1 MRIAVAGGAGFIGSN
16 LCKSLINEGHEVVC
30 IDNYITGDKKNVVC
44 LEDNPAFTMIEAD
57 ITKEFDIEADFIFN
71 LASPASPVDYYK
83 LPIETMMVNS
93 LGTKNLLEAAR
104 NNGAGFL
111 MASTSEVYGDPKIPV
126 QDESY
131 WGNVNPNGPRSCYDE
146 AKRFA
151 EALIMSY
158 WRQYKINFI
167 IVRIFNTF
175 GPFMRLNDGR
185 VVPNFIRQALTGDPL
200 TIYGDG
206 SQTRSFCYVDD
217 LVAGLK
223 AAMFSEAVAEVVNL
237 GNPHEMSVLE
247 LAKYTRQLCGSES
260 EISYHPR
267 PVDDPTRRR
276 PDITKAKK
284 LLGWEPKTSLAA
296 GLAQTITW
304 FKGELN

>member
-16 LCKSLINEGHEVVC
+16 LCKSLIADGHEVIC
-30 IDNYITGDKKNVVC
+30 IDNYVTGSKKNVAT
-44 LEDNPAFTMIEAD
+44 LMDDPAFTLLEAD
-57 ITKEFDIEADFIFN
+57 ITEGVDFQAEFIFN

-93 LGTKNLLEAAR
+93 LGTKNLLESAR
-104 NNGAGFL
+104 KNGSRFL
-111 MASTSEVYGDPKIPV
+111 MASTSEVYGDPQIPV
-126 QDESY
+126 QDETY
-131 WGNVNPNGPRSCYDE
+131 WGHVNPNGPRSCYDE

-158 WRQYKINFI
+158 WRQYEINFI

-185 VVPNFIRQALTGDPL
+185 VVPNFIKQALTGEPL
-200 TIYGDG
+200 TVYGDG
-206 SQTRSFCYVDD
+206 SQTRSLCYVDD

-223 AAMFSEAVAEVVNL
+223 AAIFSEAKTEVVNL
-237 GNPHEMSVLE
+237 GNPNEMSVLK
-247 LAKYTRQLCGSES
+247 LAEFTRRACASDS
-260 EISYHPR
+260 EISYHPL

-284 LLGWEPKTSLAA
+284 LLDWEPKISLTE
-296 GLAQTITW
+296 GLNKTIAW

>member
-237 GNPHEMSVLE
+237 GNPNEMSVLE

-260 EISYHPR
+260 EISYHPL

-284 LLGWEPKTSLAA
+284 LLGWEPKTSLAT

>member
-158 WRQYKINFI
+158 WRQYKIKFI

-237 GNPHEMSVLE
+237 GNPNEMSVLE

-260 EISYHPR
+260 EISYHPL

>member
-1 MRIAVAGGAGFIGSN
+1 MRVAVAGGAGFIGSN
-16 LCKSLINEGHEVVC
+16 LCKSLIAEGHEVIC
-30 IDNYITGDKKNVVC
+30 LDNYITGSKKNVAS
-44 LEDNPAFTMIEAD
+44 LLDNPAFTLMETD
-57 ITKEFDIEADFIFN
+57 ITDGVDIQAELIFN

-93 LGTKNLLEAAR
+93 LGTKNLLESALK
-104 NNGAGFL
+104 NGSRFL
-111 MASTSEVYGDPKIPV
+111 MASTSEVYGDPKIAV
-126 QDESY
+126 QDEAY

-158 WRQYKINFI
+158 WRQYELNFI

-185 VVPNFIRQALTGDPL
+185 VVPNFIKQALTGQSL
-200 TIYGDG
+200 TVYGDG

-223 AAMFSEAVAEVVNL
+223 AAMFSEAKAEVVNL
-237 GNPHEMSVLE
+237 GNPNEMSVLE
-247 LAKYTRQLCGSES
+247 LAKYTRRACASDS
-260 EISYHPR
+260 EISFHPL

-276 PDITKAKK
+276 PNIAKAKK
-284 LLGWEPKTSLAA
+284 LLNWEPKISLTE
-296 GLAQTITW
+296 GLAKTIDW